1 MLGKLIKY
9 EFKQMKFVLLVTA
22 IGLAI
27 ITGIVICLGIVPM
40 WIFGRNDIITETL
53 AIFLTGISALIYLF
67 ILFVAGIGMYI
78 YIGVRFY
85 KTMYSGI
92 GYFTNSLPIKRHEL
106 ILGKV
111 IPAVII
117 QTIVTTMIIASG
129 ALIFFGCTV
138 SKDGFEDLMLNIARL
153 TGVMLSDSGIR
164 NLGIAL
170 GLTFVGISSII
181 QMASIIMTLFL
192 SVSVGQLFNSNRI
205 LMSVI
210 AFVVMN
216 RVFSAIDAIIRF
228 IIEVLV
234 DKAYRYNGSAFNLI
248 FMILTM
254 ALNIIILV
262 ICYTVSYYIIKNK
275 LNLE

>member
-117 QTIVTTMIIASG
+117 QTI
-129 ALIFFGCTV
+129 
-138 SKDGFEDLMLNIARL
+138 
-153 TGVMLSDSGIR
+153 
-164 NLGIAL
+164 
-170 GLTFVGISSII
+170 
-181 QMASIIMTLFL
+181 
-192 SVSVGQLFNSNRI
+192 
-205 LMSVI
+205 
-210 AFVVMN
+210 
-216 RVFSAIDAIIRF
+216 
-228 IIEVLV
+228 
-234 DKAYRYNGSAFNLI
+234 
-248 FMILTM
+248 
-254 ALNIIILV
+254 
-262 ICYTVSYYIIKNK
+262 
-275 LNLE
+275 

>member
-40 WIFGRNDIITETL
+40 WIFGRNDVITEIL
-53 AIFLTGISALIYLF
+53 AIFLTGISALIYVF
-67 ILFVAGIGMYI
+67 ILLVAGIGMQI

-117 QTIVTTMIIASG
+117 QTIVTIIIIASG
-129 ALIFFGCTV
+129 AIIFFGYTV

-153 TGVMLSDSGIR
+153 TGGMLSDSGIR
-164 NLGIAL
+164 SLGVVL

-181 QMASIIMTLFL
+181 QIASITMTLFL
-192 SVSVGQLFNSNRI
+192 SATVGQLFNSNRI

-228 IIEVLV
+228 IIELLV
-234 DKAYRYNGSAFNLI
+234 DKAYTYNGSAFNLI

-254 ALNIIILV
+254 ALNIIIMV

>member
-1 MLGKLIKY
+1 
-9 EFKQMKFVLLVTA
+9 
-22 IGLAI
+22 
-27 ITGIVICLGIVPM
+27 
-40 WIFGRNDIITETL
+40 
-53 AIFLTGISALIYLF
+53 
-67 ILFVAGIGMYI
+67 
-78 YIGVRFY
+78 
-85 KTMYSGI
+85 
-92 GYFTNSLPIKRHEL
+92 
-106 ILGKV
+106 
-111 IPAVII
+111 
-117 QTIVTTMIIASG
+117 
-129 ALIFFGCTV
+129 
-138 SKDGFEDLMLNIARL
+138 
-153 TGVMLSDSGIR
+153 
-164 NLGIAL
+164 
-170 GLTFVGISSII
+170 
-181 QMASIIMTLFL
+181 MASIIMTLFL

>member
-40 WIFGRNDIITETL
+40 WIFGRNDVITEIL
-53 AIFLTGISALIYLF
+53 AIFLTGISALIYVF
-67 ILFVAGIGMYI
+67 ILLVAGIGMQI

-117 QTIVTTMIIASG
+117 QTFVTIMIIASG
-129 ALIFFGCTV
+129 AIIFFGYTV
-138 SKDGFEDLMLNIARL
+138 SQDGFEDLMLNIARL
-153 TGVMLSDSGIR
+153 TGGMLSDSGIR
-164 NLGIAL
+164 SLGVAL

-181 QMASIIMTLFL
+181 QIASITMTLFL
-192 SVSVGQLFNSNRI
+192 SATVGQLFNSNRI

-216 RVFSAIDAIIRF
+216 RGFSAIDAIIRF
-228 IIEVLV
+228 IIELLV
-234 DKAYRYNGSAFNLI
+234 DKAYTYNGSAFNLI

-254 ALNIIILV
+254 ALNIIIMV